1 MKRHGLWDKHLRL
14 RSRLSD
20 SHHQQEQE
28 QETDDEDDEMEAY
41 DEATCARQED
51 REGPCPTR
59 NLATNPLFSL
69 SMLPPPTALGIEGA
83 QSSATDSLL
92 AHGLLQLNS
101 LAPAS
106 LIAPNVPP
114 LGPIAAAQDDGR
126 GVTRGGT
133 QVQGLVAKASLLNAP
148 HQPLVAIGTQ
158 GHGWPAFLPAP
169 APTPLPVAAS
179 EVSPR
184 TARPLATAIVSYHQ
198 SSPCWA
204 TILCAAV
211 LMRWLMTNSI
221 ECMQTN
227 QPKAAQGLSQAQS
240 AASLAQGVLTQGLRR
255 TVGQAVPAPL
265 PHPAEILGAGLG
277 VATVQA
283 AGCMAPALASP
294 ISNDKE
300 SLPGP
305 AVLSSLVQSGDALGI
320 GMRPS
325 ASLPCTNNAAAAYEL
340 LRAASAGRAG
350 ASLASP
356 LDAGLVTSLLR
367 TASNTSS
374 NHYHDPIPSFSR
386 CVHAFACAKEETVCL
401 SPGDGAMRALQ
412 LKL

>member
-59 NLATNPLFSL
+59 NLATNHLSSL

-114 LGPIAAAQDDGR
+114 LGPIAAAQDNGR

-148 HQPLVAIGTQ
+148 HQPLV
-158 GHGWPAFLPAP
+158 WLPP
-169 APTPLPVAAS
+169 SSHTINHHPVGRRYCVLP
-179 EVSPR
+179 
-184 TARPLATAIVSYHQ
+184 
-198 SSPCWA
+198 
-204 TILCAAV
+204 
-211 LMRWLMTNSI
+211 
-221 ECMQTN
+221 
-227 QPKAAQGLSQAQS
+227 
-240 AASLAQGVLTQGLRR
+240 
-255 TVGQAVPAPL
+255 
-265 PHPAEILGAGLG
+265 
-277 VATVQA
+277 
-283 AGCMAPALASP
+283 
-294 ISNDKE
+294 
-300 SLPGP
+300 
-305 AVLSSLVQSGDALGI
+305 
-320 GMRPS
+320 
-325 ASLPCTNNAAAAYEL
+325 
-340 LRAASAGRAG
+340 
-350 ASLASP
+350 
-356 LDAGLVTSLLR
+356 
-367 TASNTSS
+367 
-374 NHYHDPIPSFSR
+374 F
-386 CVHAFACAKEETVCL
+386 
-401 SPGDGAMRALQ
+401 
-412 LKL
+412 

>member
-28 QETDDEDDEMEAY
+28 QETDDEDDEVEAH

-59 NLATNPLFSL
+59 NLATNPLASL

-126 GVTRGGT
+126 VCGVTRGGT

-158 GHGWPAFLPAP
+158 GHGWPALHMAT
-169 APTPLPVAAS
+169 APTPMPDAAA

-184 TARPLATAIVSYHQ
+184 TARPFATAIVSYHQ

-211 LMRWLMTNSI
+211 
-221 ECMQTN
+221 
-227 QPKAAQGLSQAQS
+227 
-240 AASLAQGVLTQGLRR
+240 
-255 TVGQAVPAPL
+255 
-265 PHPAEILGAGLG
+265 
-277 VATVQA
+277 
-283 AGCMAPALASP
+283 
-294 ISNDKE
+294 
-300 SLPGP
+300 
-305 AVLSSLVQSGDALGI
+305 
-320 GMRPS
+320 
-325 ASLPCTNNAAAAYEL
+325 
-340 LRAASAGRAG
+340 
-350 ASLASP
+350 
-356 LDAGLVTSLLR
+356 
-367 TASNTSS
+367 
-374 NHYHDPIPSFSR
+374 
-386 CVHAFACAKEETVCL
+386 
-401 SPGDGAMRALQ
+401 
-412 LKL
+412 